1 MGIKKFRP
9 TTPSRR
15 FITTSDFSEV
25 TASRPEK
32 KLLAKRSGNGGRNNN
47 GRITA
52 RHRGGGH
59 KRRYRVIDFKRDK
72 KEV

>member
-32 KLLAKRSGNGGRNNN
+32 LLAKVEKADV
-47 GRITA
+47 TTT
-52 RHRGGGH
+52 
-59 KRRYRVIDFKRDK
+59 VILRTSSWWWSQTPLSCN
-72 KEV
+72 